1 MGSTLPGRGWT
12 QNRRGAMIF
21 DRSSRIAPVSET
33 RVSTPKVDSELP
45 PSEDPLADPLRLLRL
60 TGVLHCQ
67 AELTAPWGLD
77 LPRIPNCMAIH
88 IVNSGRLF
96 IDIAGQPTR
105 EIEAGSLVMVPHGTA
120 HQLRSEPGTPVTL
133 LTEVPVQLI
142 TDRYERMV
150 FGGGGAHT
158 SISYCGVR
166 FDPLGARRLM
176 QVLPLVIQLDTLSQ
190 ADEWLRDTARFI
202 TREAVATRPGSEAII
217 TRLADIVVVQAIR
230 VWLASADGQHGWLA
244 ALQDRQI
251 GRAMTAI
258 HRDPARDWTV
268 AALAGEIGMS
278 RSALAARF
286 TELVGESVKQYIT
299 EWRMQLAR
307 DELQTTSQTLE
318 VVAEKY
324 GYQSEASFSRAFKRV
339 FGVSP
344 GSVRREAPD

>member
-12 QNRRGAMIF
+12 QNCRGAMIF

-96 IDIAGQPTR
+96 LDIAGQPTR
-105 EIEAGSLVMVPHGTA
+105 AIEAGSLVMVPHGTA

-142 TDRYERMV
+142 TDRYERMN
-150 FGGGGAHT
+150 FGGGGMLT

-190 ADEWLRDTARFI
+190 EDEWLRDTARFI
-202 TREAVATRPGSEAII
+202 AREAVAS
-217 TRLADIVVVQAIR
+217 L
-230 VWLASADGQHGWLA
+230 
-244 ALQDRQI
+244 
-251 GRAMTAI
+251 
-258 HRDPARDWTV
+258 DPARYS
-268 AALAGEIGMS
+268 AANGCSEPIVRIG
-278 RSALAARF
+278 
-286 TELVGESVKQYIT
+286 
-299 EWRMQLAR
+299 EWR
-307 DELQTTSQTLE
+307 SI
-318 VVAEKY
+318 
-324 GYQSEASFSRAFKRV
+324 
-339 FGVSP
+339 
-344 GSVRREAPD
+344 RREVREAEVRCGQPQGPLSARSYFSKRLSQW